1 MAGARAQHPLGNRET
16 PRIAAGI
23 FPISGASGQR
33 MRRYFFG
40 ASPPGEGGGREQR
53 EKAGSNRKRQEQ
65 QEGAGNN
72 AGAAMPEMP
81 DNAARHANRQAGA
94 TCRTDDRRRAA
105 GGTQQKAGSGRRAAG
120 GPRQKA
126 GGGRAA
132 IRRAG
137 GSIAL
142 KGRFH
147 VHTNS
152 DYRAPELRHSNGLRQ
167 RESGND
173 PEPAPPRSGKKH
185 AGKQVLSTEIP
196 RIHRKR
202 DIRRP
207 LTNYH

>member
-1 MAGARAQHPLGNRET
+1 MAGAQAQHSLGNRET

-23 FPISGASGQR
+23 FPIGGASGQR

-40 ASPPGEGGGREQR
+40 ASPPGEGPGATGRGR
-53 EKAGSNRKRQEQ
+53 NNRKRQEQ

-94 TCRTDDRRRAA
+94 TCRAA
-105 GGTQQKAGSGRRAAG
+105 GDGQQATGSGRRAAG

-126 GGGRAA
+126 GSGRAA

-152 DYRAPELRHSNGLRQ
+152 DYRAPELWHSNGLRQ

>member
-1 MAGARAQHPLGNRET
+1 
-16 PRIAAGI
+16 
-23 FPISGASGQR
+23 

-40 ASPPGEGGGREQR
+40 ASPPGEGGREQR

-94 TCRTDDRRRAA
+94 TCRAA
-105 GGTQQKAGSGRRAAG
+105 GDGQQATGSGRRAAG

-152 DYRAPELRHSNGLRQ
+152 DYRAPELWHSNGLRQ

>member
-1 MAGARAQHPLGNRET
+1 
-16 PRIAAGI
+16 
-23 FPISGASGQR
+23 
-33 MRRYFFG
+33 MRRYFFERP
-40 ASPPGEGGGREQR
+40 ARKEPGKTGRSR
-53 EKAGSNRKRQEQ
+53 EKPERNGEKGR
-65 QEGAGNN
+65 AGNS
-72 AGAAMPEMP
+72 ARAAMSEMP
-81 DNAARHANRQAGA
+81 DNAARAGRRHGSTVA
-94 TCRTDDRRRAA
+94 RWRTAEDRRRTAS
-105 GGTQQKAGSGRRAAG
+105 GTVEDDGRQTRGRRYGVPAADG
-120 GPRQKA
+120 T
-126 GGGRAA
+126 AA

-152 DYRAPELRHSNGLRQ
+152 DYRAPELWHSNGPRQ

-196 RIHRKR
+196 RIHWKR

>member
-1 MAGARAQHPLGNRET
+1 MAGAQAQHSLGNRET

-23 FPISGASGQR
+23 FPIGGASGQR

-40 ASPPGEGGGREQR
+40 ASPPGGGGGREQH

-105 GGTQQKAGSGRRAAG
+105 GGTQQKAGS
-120 GPRQKA
+120 
-126 GGGRAA
+126 GRAA

>member
-1 MAGARAQHPLGNRET
+1 MAGAQAQHSLGNRET

-23 FPISGASGQR
+23 FPIGGASGQR

-40 ASPPGEGGGREQR
+40 ASPPGEGGG
-53 EKAGSNRKRQEQ
+53 
-65 QEGAGNN
+65 GNN
-72 AGAAMPEMP
+72 AKKP
-81 DNAARHANRQAGA
+81 GA
-94 TCRTDDRRRAA
+94 TGRGRNSRKEPGTMRVPQCQKCQTTPPATRTGRRGQPA
-105 GGTQQKAGSGRRAAG
+105 GQTTGDGQQATGSGRRAAG

-152 DYRAPELRHSNGLRQ
+152 DYRAPELWHSNGLRQ

>member
-23 FPISGASGQR
+23 FPIGGASGQR

-40 ASPPGEGGGREQR
+40 ASPPGEGGG
-53 EKAGSNRKRQEQ
+53 
-65 QEGAGNN
+65 GNN
-72 AGAAMPEMP
+72 AKKP
-81 DNAARHANRQAGA
+81 GA
-94 TCRTDDRRRAA
+94 TGRGRNSRKEPGTMRVPQCQKCQTTPPATRTGRRGQPA
-105 GGTQQKAGSGRRAAG
+105 GQTTGDGQQATGSGRRAAG

-152 DYRAPELRHSNGLRQ
+152 DYRAPELWHSNGLRQ

>member
-1 MAGARAQHPLGNRET
+1 MAGAQAQHSLGNRET

-23 FPISGASGQR
+23 FPIGGASGQR

-94 TCRTDDRRRAA
+94 TCRAA
-105 GGTQQKAGSGRRAAG
+105 GDGQQATGSGRRAAG

-152 DYRAPELRHSNGLRQ
+152 DYRAPELWHSNGLRQ

>member
-1 MAGARAQHPLGNRET
+1 MRVPQCQKCQTTPPATRTGRRGQPAGQT
-16 PRIAAGI
+16 T
-23 FPISGASGQR
+23 
-33 MRRYFFG
+33 
-40 ASPPGEGGGREQR
+40 GGGRHTAESRKQA
-53 EKAGSNRKRQEQ
+53 AGDGQ
-65 QEGAGNN
+65 Q
-72 AGAAMPEMP
+72 
-81 DNAARHANRQAGA
+81 A
-94 TCRTDDRRRAA
+94 T
-105 GGTQQKAGSGRRAAG
+105 GGTQQKAG

>member
-1 MAGARAQHPLGNRET
+1 MAGAQAQHSLGNRET

-23 FPISGASGQR
+23 FPIGGASGQR

-40 ASPPGEGGGREQR
+40 ASPPGGGGGREQH

-105 GGTQQKAGSGRRAAG
+105 GG
-120 GPRQKA
+120 PRQKA
-126 GGGRAA
+126 GSGRAA